1 MDSTYSQII
10 PEYEIN
16 KESEGSNGQEMI
28 PIGSDFEADVLLI
41 QIHDHKMEKDRI
53 IKLFEKETSHIKTW
67 KDQEITKL
75 DKKIQWL
82 SQHLE
87 VFLVSSESERLN
99 LPHGKVS
106 YRKQPFHVE
115 VLDENK
121 LISGGFVRTK
131 VSVDKQ
137 SIMNHFKATGEIP
150 EGCEIERPDKKLV
163 VNTIQTNKG
172 G

>member
-10 PEYEIN
+10 PEYDIN
-16 KESEGSNGQEMI
+16 KESESSNGQEMI
-28 PIGSDFEADVLLI
+28 PIGNDFEADVLLI

-106 YRKQPFHVE
+106 YQNNLF
-115 VLDENK
+115 
-121 LISGGFVRTK
+121 
-131 VSVDKQ
+131 
-137 SIMNHFKATGEIP
+137 M
-150 EGCEIERPDKKLV
+150 
-163 VNTIQTNKG
+163 
-172 G
+172 

>member
-1 MDSTYSQII
+1 
-10 PEYEIN
+10 
-16 KESEGSNGQEMI
+16 MI
-28 PIGSDFEADVLLI
+28 PIGNDFEADVLLI

-53 IKLFEKETSHIKTW
+53 IKLYEKETSHIKAW

-106 YRKQPFHVE
+106 Y
-115 VLDENK
+115 
-121 LISGGFVRTK
+121 
-131 VSVDKQ
+131 
-137 SIMNHFKATGEIP
+137 
-150 EGCEIERPDKKLV
+150 
-163 VNTIQTNKG
+163 
-172 G
+172 